1 MKTEYTL
8 IDNTAEQR
16 YEIDAEGHTAY
27 IDYTFR
33 GGAIVLTHTLVPK
46 ALEGRGIG
54 SALVHLVLEE
64 IKKKGLRI
72 IPECEFI
79 SVYIRRHPEW
89 EQLLLTR

>member
-8 IDNTAEQR
+8 IDNTAKQR
-16 YEIDAEGHTAY
+16 YEIDTEGHKAY
-27 IDYTFR
+27 VEYMHRSD
-33 GGAIVLTHTLVPK
+33 AIVLTHTLVPK
-46 ALEGRGIG
+46 PLEGRGIG

-64 IKKKGLRI
+64 VKKKGLRI

-89 EQLLLTR
+89 EELLLTR